1 MQQLLREVL
10 SLAEG
15 NATWLDH
22 AALRFEHFAAQLHED
37 EKARWAL
44 LAAVY
49 RERVRVVQHV
59 AGRVRQSLAT
69 DGSSDLEPED
79 T

>member
-1 MQQLLREVL
+1 MQQLLKEVL

-15 NATWLDH
+15 NVTWLDH
-22 AALRFEHFAAQLHED
+22 AALHFEHFAAHLHED
-37 EKARWAL
+37 EKARWEL

-59 AGRVRQSLAT
+59 AGKVRQSLAT
-69 DGSSDLEPED
+69 NGSSDLESQD